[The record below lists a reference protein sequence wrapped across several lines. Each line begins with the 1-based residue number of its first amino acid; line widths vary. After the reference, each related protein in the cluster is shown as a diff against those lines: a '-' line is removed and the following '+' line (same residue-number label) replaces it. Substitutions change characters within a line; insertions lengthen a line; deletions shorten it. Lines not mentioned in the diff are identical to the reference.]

1 MLTNKVV
8 NAIVIL
14 TRKVVNLLVGRWGT
28 ENSGTFDAARGP
40 FGPTHAGRKEEKGRR
55 QNAAARSFKTY
66 QDISGGMNIAIIQSF
81 KGVPFQ
87 TGHQPD
93 GTGKAGGG
101 VQADYQPD

>member
-1 MLTNKVV
+1 MLNGRDFLRPEKMTKKVVKKVLTNKVV

-55 QNAAARSFKTY
+55 QNAGGPVI
-66 QDISGGMNIAIIQSF
+66 QNISGYFRGNEHCHYSII
-81 KGVPFQ
+81 
-87 TGHQPD
+87 
-93 GTGKAGGG
+93 
-101 VQADYQPD
+101 